1 MRPRAVLPALL
12 AAGGAYLA
20 AYAAVASP
28 AALAFGFIS
37 QLIFLLPGVLIVR
50 AMTAGAG
57 WLTPIAFGP
66 LVSQALGSF
75 VLTLLW
81 IAGGRGVW
89 IIVIAPLV
97 VAALI
102 WPARRLAGPRPLAN
116 ARASSGETSPQR
128 PSAAKAGRFK
138 FPATEPADAV
148 ALALLLLIVPLVT
161 GLPFAHVGELG
172 PDGQDYRAYFTAD
185 YVWRR
190 AVVIE
195 LAKGDALPLNPYF
208 AGDALHY
215 YWMPHVLSGIQYRFA
230 NAWATLDELLLIR
243 SISIDA
249 VLVAFLYGM
258 ARTFAARPWAAAA
271 GVAFVVLSSSFEG
284 LYAIAEFAGNG
295 AAIREVRNLNIDAIT
310 RWWFQGIPIDGL
322 QRLLFYQPHHI
333 VGYGIGLIGLLVI
346 ARRTRARDGVAFAI
360 AGVCL
365 GLSVAISSFAGVML
379 TAAAAIHELASVVRA
394 AFTKGST
401 SAKATA
407 AWRDCL
413 SRAAIHAVAAA
424 VPLAIGTSLT
434 FVLQY
439 VDGSGP
445 VVAFELN
452 RMATRRFFWVTL
464 LSFGPVLLLCLAAL
478 PALRQERRGLGIFA
492 SLTAACVIFYF
503 FINVRDHQDVYV
515 GWRVGHF
522 LFMAATVVI
531 AILFERVQA
540 APPAWRPSAWS
551 AIAIIGLMGLPTTVI
566 DVYNTQD
573 ITNFNEAPA
582 GPWTLRLTPD
592 DLQVIDW
599 LKHNTDAKAIVQV
612 DPVPR
617 DPSSWAYM
625 PAFGERRM
633 AAGLPIS
640 MIPLG
645 KYQEASH
652 TIRAIYDE
660 PPLFAYERAV
670 KAGIDYI
677 IVGPPERGVHEGVEA
692 RFDSV
697 PQLFPLALRNGTISV
712 YEVRR

>member
-1 MRPRAVLPALL
+1 MRPRAVSLSLL
-12 AAGGAYLA
+12 IVGVAYLA
-20 AYAAVASP
+20 TFAAVAGP
-28 AALAFGFIS
+28 AALAFAIPT
-37 QLIFLLPGVLIVR
+37 QLIFLLPGLLIVR
-50 AMTAGAG
+50 AMVPGMG
-57 WLTPIAFGP
+57 WLAPIAYGP
-66 LVSQALGSF
+66 LLGQALGSF

-81 IAGGRGVW
+81 VLGGRGVW
-89 IIVIAPLV
+89 MIAAAPLLV
-97 VAALI
+97 SALI
-102 WPARRLAGPRPLAN
+102 VPARRL
-116 ARASSGETSPQR
+116 S
-128 PSAAKAGRFK
+128 GRFRL
-138 FPATEPADAV
+138 PATEAADAV
-148 ALALLLLIVPLVT
+148 ALGLLLLIVPLVC

-195 LAKGDALPLNPYF
+195 LAKGAPLPINPYF
-208 AGDALHY
+208 SGDALHY

-230 NAWATLDELLLIR
+230 GAWATLGELLLIR

-249 VLVAFLYGM
+249 VLIAFLYGM
-258 ARTFAARPWAAAA
+258 ARTFSVRPWAAAA

-284 LYAIAEFAGNG
+284 LYAVVEFVRNG

-333 VGYGIGLIGLLVI
+333 VGYGIGLIGLLAI
-346 ARRTRARDGVAFAI
+346 ARRTRAKDGVAFAI

-365 GLSVAISSFAGVML
+365 GLSVAVSSFAGVML
-379 TAAAAIHELASVVRA
+379 TAAAAIHEAVAVIRA
-394 AFTKGST
+394 LDVKRALIH
-401 SAKATA
+401 ATA
-407 AWRDCL
+407 A
-413 SRAAIHAVAAA
+413 AI
-424 VPLAIGTSLT
+424 PLALATALT
-434 FVLQY
+434 FALKY
-439 VDGSGP
+439 VDVSGA

-452 RMATRRFFWVTL
+452 RLATRQFWWVTL
-464 LSFGPVLLLCLAAL
+464 LSFGPVLLLCAAAV
-478 PALRQERRGLGIFA
+478 PALLQERRGLGILA
-492 SLTAACVIFYF
+492 SLTASCVIFYF

-531 AILFERVQA
+531 AILFERVQVAPA
-540 APPAWRPSAWS
+540 AIRRYAWA
-551 AIAIIGLMGLPTTVI
+551 AIAVIGLMGLPTTII

-573 ITNFNEAPA
+573 ISNFNEAPA

-592 DLQVIDW
+592 DLQVIAW
-599 LKHNTDAKAIVQV
+599 LKDNTEPTAIVQV

-640 MIPLG
+640 MIPLA
-645 KYQEASH
+645 KYQEASNS
-652 TIRAIYDE
+652 IRTIYDE
-660 PPLFAYERAV
+660 PPLFAYERAAR
-670 KAGIDYI
+670 AGIGYI
-677 IVGPPERGVHEGVEA
+677 IVGPPERSAHGGVEA

-697 PQLFPLALRNGTISV
+697 PEVMPLVFRNGTISIYAV
-712 YEVRR
+712 NGR

>member
-1 MRPRAVLPALL
+1 MPASARLPIAVC
-12 AAGGAYLA
+12 AGAFA
-20 AYAAVASP
+20 IAFAAVAGP
-28 AALAFGFIS
+28 AALAFGIAT
-37 QLIFLLPGVLIVR
+37 QLLFLLPGVLIVG
-50 AMTAGAG
+50 AMTRGSG
-57 WLTPIAFGP
+57 WLAPIAYGP
-66 LVSQALGSF
+66 LLGQALGSF

-81 IAGGRGVW
+81 VVGGRGVW
-89 IIVIAPLV
+89 MIAAAPLL
-97 VAALI
+97 VAILVR
-102 WPARRLAGPRPLAN
+102 PARRLAG
-116 ARASSGETSPQR
+116 
-128 PSAAKAGRFK
+128 RFK
-138 FPATEPADAV
+138 LPATDRGDAA
-148 ALALLLLIVPLVT
+148 ALALLLLIVPLIV

-195 LAKGDALPLNPYF
+195 LAKGDPLPVNPYF

-230 NAWATLDELLLIR
+230 SAWATLDELLLIR
-243 SISIDA
+243 SLSINA
-249 VLVAFLYGM
+249 VLIAFLYGM
-258 ARTFAARPWAAAA
+258 VRTFAVRPWAAAA
-271 GVAFVVLSSSFEG
+271 AIAFVVMSSSFEG
-284 LYAIAEFAGNG
+284 LYAVQDFVRNG

-346 ARRTRARDGVAFAI
+346 ARRTRERDGLAFFVA
-360 AGVCL
+360 GGCL

-379 TAAAAIHELASVVRA
+379 TAAAALHELVGV
-394 AFTKGST
+394 
-401 SAKATA
+401 
-407 AWRDCL
+407 
-413 SRAAIHAVAAA
+413 SRAMDIKRAVVHAVAAA
-424 VPLAIGTSLT
+424 IPLAAGTALT
-434 FVLQY
+434 FALQY

-445 VVAFELN
+445 VVALELN
-452 RMATRRFFWVTL
+452 QLATRQLWWVTL
-464 LSFGPVLLLCLAAL
+464 LSFGPVLLLSLAAV
-478 PALRQERRGLGIFA
+478 PALLQERRGLGILGA
-492 SLTAACVIFYF
+492 LAAACVIFYF

-522 LFMAATVVI
+522 MFMAATVVI

-540 APPAWRPSAWS
+540 LTRPLRPLAWA
-551 AIAIIGLMGLPTTVI
+551 AITVIGLMGLPTTVI

-592 DLQVIDW
+592 DLQLFDW
-599 LKHNTDAKAIVQV
+599 LKHNTAPSAIVQV

-617 DPSSWAYM
+617 DPASWAYL

-640 MIPLG
+640 MIPLA

-652 TIRAIYDE
+652 SIRTIFDE
-660 PPLFAYERAV
+660 PPLLAYERAV
-670 KAGIDYI
+670 RAGINYI
-677 IVGPPERGVHEGVEA
+677 VVGPPERGVHDGVEA

-697 PQLFPLALRNGTISV
+697 PDLMPRVFRNGTIAI
-712 YEVRR
+712 YAVRAR